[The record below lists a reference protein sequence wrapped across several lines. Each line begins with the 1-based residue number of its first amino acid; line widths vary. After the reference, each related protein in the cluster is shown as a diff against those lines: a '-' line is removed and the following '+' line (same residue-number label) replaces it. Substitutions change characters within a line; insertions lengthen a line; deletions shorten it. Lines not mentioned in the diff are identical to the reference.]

1 MRERQIKQLQTNLL
15 KARGF
20 AYLRYLHLYEFV
32 ATNASDVKTIGI
44 CGAGRGISE
53 LAIALEFPN
62 IEFLLTDVVC
72 EGSPR
77 RPNYFWAMELVTRWN
92 VANVRFGI
100 WDLLKPP
107 PSRFDLV
114 ASSEVLEHIEHASLA
129 LQNKAKA
136 ARRLVYALTPFAT
149 AQQNSDPGKRKAAFA
164 QHEHHVCG
172 YDADFFKSVDVC
184 RLVSGT
190 YWKSHG
196 VAFRTKLSQ
205 LSDTDIDGRFDELV
219 SEARG
224 DLVPNEPT
232 SGLCMGIKAVIETGR
247 F

>member
-32 ATNASDVKTIGI
+32 AANAAEIKTVGI

-62 IEFLLTDVVC
+62 IEFLLTDVVY
-72 EGSPR
+72 EGNPR
-77 RPNYFWAMELVTRWN
+77 RPNYFWVMELVTRWQ
-92 VANVRFGI
+92 VPNVRFGI

-107 PSRFDLV
+107 PGRFDVV

-129 LQNKAKA
+129 LHNKAKA

-149 AQQNSDPGKRKAAFA
+149 AQQNSDPEKRKAVFA
-164 QHEHHVCG
+164 QHEHYVCG
-172 YDADFFKSVDVC
+172 YDADFFKSAGIC

-205 LSDTDIDGRFDELV
+205 LSDTDIDGRFDELI
-219 SEARG
+219 SEAKG
-224 DLVPNEPT
+224 DLALNDPASRP
-232 SGLCMGIKAVIETGR
+232 CMGIKAIIETAG